1 MRRRFSA
8 PDNEAPVAVPT
19 STVLGRGPDAAV
31 LLTSALA
38 YSTGTEFML
47 SIRVRRQ
54 AGRSAKPL
62 HQLMHRFGFD
72 EVDANQAFLLGV
84 QYADGRRTMTSGR
97 NGMPTPADEDDD
109 QSLSLAF
116 GSSSGSDNTYDLTLW
131 LSPLPP
137 PGPVTMVCRWPEL
150 DIDETKVTLDGT
162 AIAAAGRAAIELWPP
177 DFPEEPAPE
186 PPTPWIPDGGWFAG
200 QD

>member
-38 YSTGTEFML
+38 YSTGTEFAL
-47 SIRVRRQ
+47 SIRVRRR
-54 AGRSAKPL
+54 ARRRSVPL
-62 HQLMHRFGFD
+62 HQLITGFGPD
-72 EVDANQAFLLGV
+72 EIDANRAFLLGV
-84 QYADGRRTMTSGR
+84 QHADGRRTMTSGR
-97 NGMPTPADEDDD
+97 HGAPTPANEDGE
-109 QSLSLAF
+109 QALSLAL
-116 GSSSGSDNTYDLTLW
+116 GSSNGSDNTYDLRFW

-137 PGPVTMVCRWPEL
+137 PGPVTMVCRWPEF

-162 AIAAAGRAAIELWPP
+162 AIAAAGSAAVELWPP
-177 DFPEEPAPE
+177 ESPEAQVPAPM
-186 PPTPWIPDGGWFAG
+186 TTLLPDSGWFAG